1 MKNYVEITLL
11 PSIDISPYFLWEKV
25 YQQLHMAFVEIK
37 NADNKIDV
45 GIAFPDYKQDKKSKL
60 GRKLRLFA
68 STGDRL
74 DSLNL
79 KKRLFKLND
88 YVHVTSI
95 RAVPEK
101 IEGYACFKRIQLKGN
116 NARLARRMVKRKK
129 ITYEQALLHFKS
141 REEKMSNLPFIN
153 LKSKSTDNRFRL
165 FIKKTDSKNQVDGTF
180 NSYGLSKTATV
191 PWF

>member
-11 PSIDISPYFLWEKV
+11 PSIDISAYFLWEKV

-37 NADNKIDV
+37 DADNKIDV
-45 GIAFPDYKQDKKSKL
+45 GAAFPDYKQDKKSRL

-79 KKRLFKLND
+79 KKRLSSLSD

-95 RAVPEK
+95 RDVPEK
-101 IEGYACFKRIQLKGN
+101 IEGYACFKRNQPKIN
-116 NARLARRMVKRKK
+116 NVRLARRMAKRKN
-129 ITYEQALLHFKS
+129 INYEEALLHFQS
-141 REEKMSNLPFIN
+141 RDEKMSMLPFIN
-153 LKSKSTDNRFRL
+153 MKSQSTDNRFRL
-165 FIKKTDSKNQVDGTF
+165 FIEKSDSDSQVTGTF